1 MIERNNYLDK
11 LIKSKE
17 NGFPKVITGIRRC
30 CKSYLLEEI
39 YKKYLLNNGVNE
51 EKIIIIDLDD
61 EENYDYYDPI
71 NLNVLFVNKKC
82 IQFELTWYYN
92 LL

>member
-17 NGFPKVITGIRRC
+17 NGFPKVLTCIRRC
-30 CKSYLLEEI
+30 GKSYLLEEI

-51 EKIIIIDLDD
+51 ENIIIIDLD
-61 EENYDYYDPI
+61 
-71 NLNVLFVNKKC
+71 VLKRS
-82 IQFELTWYYN
+82 
-92 LL
+92 